1 MIFFFD
7 LSNSNMSE
15 QRPLVMCGPSG
26 IGKTTLKNML
36 VEKYKVSFGFSVSH
50 TTRKPREG
58 EVDGV
63 DYHFVTK
70 DKILKM
76 IQDGQFVEYANVHK
90 NIYGT
95 SIQAVRSVMKQNK
108 ICILDIDIQGVKSIL
123 NGPAHK
129 ELRPYYLF
137 VQPRNFDSRLRKRQT
152 DSEEQIQ
159 IRLKTAKNEISAS
172 KSMPFDK
179 FLTNDVLEKAY
190 TEYETFMVERY
201 PILNNNNISSSSSSS
216 SNNNSNNNNRNQ
228 VRRLGLGIAV
238 LYCGMKYF
246 TSRV

>member
-1 MIFFFD
+1 
-7 LSNSNMSE
+7 MSE

-137 VQPRNFDSRLRKRQT
+137 VQPRNFDDLETRLRKRQT

-190 TEYETFMVERY
+190 TEYETFMLERY

-246 TSRV
+246 TSSLI